1 MSNQIIER
9 INAANQF
16 RESVKTE
23 KISSPNNEE
32 YTKWHKEFIKKI
44 NSKGGYIPPDKDI
57 SKDFS
62 EEIICR
68 DD

>member
-23 KISSPNNEE
+23 KISSPNNGE
-32 YTKWHKEFIKKI
+32 YTKWHRQYTEEM
-44 NSKGGYIPPDKDI
+44 NSKGGYIPPN
-57 SKDFS
+57 KDFS
-62 EEIICR
+62 EEIFCR

>member
-23 KISSPNNEE
+23 KISSPNNEA
-32 YTKWHKEFIKKI
+32 YKKWHEEWVKKM
-44 NSKGGYIPPDKDI
+44 SAKGGYIPPN
-57 SKDFS
+57 KDFS
-62 EEIICR
+62 EEIFCR